1 MLRILYDDF
10 DQKVKNIHDEMDLH
24 HSYKKKSVYFDY
36 YISIAFNSNMLEYE
50 NSCKKNALSLLLLLC
65 VLSKRNQ

>member
-24 HSYKKKSVYFDY
+24 HSYKKKACIFV
-36 YISIAFNSNMLEYE
+36 ISLIQFIL
-50 NSCKKNALSLLLLLC
+50 
-65 VLSKRNQ
+65 RDI